1 MLRNRSSSVQVML
14 VSLGVCAGSLSV
26 LPSADP
32 GMAHSWYPRRCCGGE
47 DCRRVDKIDY
57 LPDGDMIMHVGYI
70 EVVVPRDFVKQPSE
84 DTDAHVCVSI
94 ATGTYRPV
102 CVFMPGTS

>member
-1 MLRNRSSSVQVML
+1 MLQNRRGGAIL
-14 VSLGVCAGSLSV
+14 LAFGVCAGLLLV

-32 GMAHSWYPRRCCGGE
+32 GIAHSWYPRRCCGGE

-57 LPDGDMIMHVGYI
+57 LPDGDMVLHVGYI
-70 EVVVPRDFVKQPSE
+70 EVVVPRDFVKEPSE